1 MPNNTEQGRPTEKR
15 AGAAPTI
22 NRVTLLGNLGRDP
35 EVRTTKEGRKIANLS
50 LATSERWTD
59 AQGER
64 QERTDWHRVVIFTEA
79 LANLAD
85 QALKK
90 GSRVYVE
97 GQLQTRKWTDKT
109 GEERVGF
116 LSPWVL
122 KAFQWRVKVT
132 PYGRSRSPLWP
143 WRFRARF
150 CTDLRLRGQV
160 R

>member
-1 MPNNTEQGRPTEKR
+1 LTKLISYLYNPKHMANNKEQGRGTEKR
-15 AGAAPTI
+15 AGVAPSI

-35 EVRTTKEGRKIANLS
+35 EVRMTKEGRKIANLS

-64 QERTDWHRVVIFTEA
+64 QERTDWHRVVIFTEH

-97 GQLQTRKWTDKT
+97 GQLQSRKWTDQKC
-109 GEERVGF
+109 EERQTTEV
-116 LSPWVL
+116 VL
-122 KAFQWRVKVT
+122 T
-132 PYGRSRSPLWP
+132 PGRGEMIIWESKKDAPEN
-143 WRFRARF
+143 
-150 CTDLRLRGQV
+150 
-160 R
+160 

>member
-1 MPNNTEQGRPTEKR
+1 MANTKEQGRGTEKR
-15 AGAAPTI
+15 AGTAPSI

-35 EVRTTKEGRKIANLS
+35 EVRTTKDGRKIANLS

-64 QERTDWHRVVIFTEA
+64 QERADWHRVVIFSDT

-97 GQLQTRKWTDKT
+97 GQLQTRKWTDQK
-109 GEERVGF
+109 GEDRVTTEVV
-116 LSPWVL
+116 LSP
-122 KAFQWRVKVT
+122 
-132 PYGRSRSPLWP
+132 SRGEMIIWDSKKDAPQ
-143 WRFRARF
+143 
-150 CTDLRLRGQV
+150 G
-160 R
+160 